1 MRLFDVVY
9 DVELIDYCEA
19 SAFQFFSIGKGA
31 KISTTQRLPDLGW
44 RWRANAAPP
53 ELLTTI

>member
-1 MRLFDVVY
+1 VIY
-9 DVELIDYCEA
+9 AIELICYYEVP
-19 SAFQFFSIGKGA
+19 AFQIFSIGKGA
-31 KISTTQRLPDLGW
+31 KISATQRLPDLGW